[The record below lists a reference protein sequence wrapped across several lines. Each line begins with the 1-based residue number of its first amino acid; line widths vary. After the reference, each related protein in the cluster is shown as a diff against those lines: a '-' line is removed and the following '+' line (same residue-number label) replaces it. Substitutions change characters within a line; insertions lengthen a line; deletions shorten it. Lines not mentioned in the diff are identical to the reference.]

1 MFLIDDLLLAPGRAV
16 LFLFEELAKKA
27 QEELLDDGPLKQQL
41 QEIYALLEA
50 GKISE
55 RDFEAAE
62 FALVQRLDQIA
73 RAKLHGS
80 QAMAEPETKI
90 VASDMEMMAAAG
102 VIAPGSV
109 IDVQP
114 IDRPAPPAPAPLP
127 PPAKPPVDILA
138 LLRQA
143 FGPDAVADV
152 ASSLDRAPA
161 AAPPL
166 ARVPAAPPQPVMAA
180 PPIGAAQPA
189 VASQPLF
196 AAPPVAAPSPVVPAA
211 MPLYADAPA
220 SAAAA
225 VFASR
230 PAVPVTAS
238 LTISQVIDCTMRGL
252 AMLKLRVSAL
262 TSAARDDEG
271 WRVTAE
277 VIERKSVPD
286 TSDLLGIYELR
297 LDDAG
302 NLLRYERTRMRRRC
316 DLGGR

>member
-1 MFLIDDLLLAPGRAV
+1 VFLIDDLLLAPGKAV

-41 QEIYALLEA
+41 QEIYALLES

-55 RDFEAAE
+55 REFESAE
-62 FALVQRLDQIA
+62 FELVRRLEQIA

-80 QAMAEPETKI
+80 QAMAEPEMKM
-90 VASDMEMMAAAG
+90 VASDMEMLPAHGIMAQ
-102 VIAPGSV
+102 GSV
-109 IDVQP
+109 IDIEPV
-114 IDRPAPPAPAPLP
+114 DVPAPPPPLPPP

-138 LLRQA
+138 LLREA
-143 FGPDAVADV
+143 FGPDAVAAV
-152 ASSLDRAPA
+152 APPSLDRAPVA
-161 AAPPL
+161 TTLSDRPPAPAPAQPIVAPP
-166 ARVPAAPPQPVMAA
+166 
-180 PPIGAAQPA
+180 
-189 VASQPLF
+189 
-196 AAPPVAAPSPVVPAA
+196 PVVPTVP
-211 MPLYADAPA
+211 PLFDEVAQP
-220 SAAAA
+220 AAAA
-225 VFASR
+225 VFSSR

-277 VIERKSVPD
+277 VVERKSVPD

-297 LDDAG
+297 LDEAG

-316 DLGGR
+316 DLAGR